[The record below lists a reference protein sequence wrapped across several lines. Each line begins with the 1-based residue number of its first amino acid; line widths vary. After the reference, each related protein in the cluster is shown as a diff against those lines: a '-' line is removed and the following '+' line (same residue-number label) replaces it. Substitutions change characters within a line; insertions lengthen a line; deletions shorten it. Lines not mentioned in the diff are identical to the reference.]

1 MNNLY
6 NRRKIADE
14 VYFTSVTDK
23 KFKVN
28 KIIITFITGLS
39 DKVSENAIIPRML
52 VKCNENLETMAKL
65 NRRLSELYSA
75 GLTWSVNP
83 WGDYQLLQLGANVLD
98 NRYALEKEDLLRETL
113 DILLDCLFKPY
124 FENGLFPEKSFEIE
138 KQNQKDDNDAEI
150 NDKTRYAYI
159 KAYEQAFKG
168 EPAAIRWGGTNE
180 QVDAV
185 SDADAVQAYKR
196 MISTMRAEI
205 ICVGESDFTGVDK
218 IFAEAFSKIDRHPE
232 KLSPVIVSAPKS
244 ETARITETLDIEQ
257 SKLVM
262 FFKSAD
268 GYRER
273 YPLFLMQCLYG
284 GTESSKL
291 FSNVREK
298 MSLCY
303 YCYSRLGYE
312 KGFISAEC
320 GVEEKNLE
328 KTEAECLNQLSDI
341 ANGNFTDEDIEKV
354 RLYMINNIR
363 SSRDTLY
370 GIASVCLNDILS
382 PEWAASVDEHIARLN
397 AVTRE
402 QIIEAAKSLNL
413 DTVYILRS
421 DKEGAAE

>member
-1 MNNLY
+1 MENLY

-28 KIIITFITGLS
+28 KISITFITGLS

-52 VKCNENLETMAKL
+52 VKCNENLDTMAKL

-75 GLTWSVNP
+75 DLSWSVNP

-98 NRYALEKEDLLRETL
+98 NRYALDKEDLLRETL
-113 DILLDCLFKPY
+113 DIFLDCLFKPY
-124 FENGLFPEKSFEIE
+124 FEDGFFPKQSFEIE

-150 NDKTRYAYI
+150 NDKTRYAYLR
-159 KAYEQAFKG
+159 AFEG
-168 EPAAIRWGGTNE
+168 AFRDEPAAIRWGGTNE

-185 SDADAVQAYKR
+185 SDSDAIAAYKR
-196 MISTMRAEI
+196 MISEMRAEI
-205 ICVGESDFTGVDK
+205 ICVGESDFSGIAE
-218 IFAEAFSKIDRHPE
+218 IFAEAFSKIVRRPE
-232 KLSPVIVSAPKS
+232 KLADVIVSEPKA
-244 ETARITETLDIEQ
+244 EPLRITETLDVEQ

-262 FFKSAD
+262 FFKSAE

-273 YPLFLMQCLYG
+273 YPLFLMQSLYG

-303 YCYSRLGYE
+303 YCYSRMGYE
-312 KGFISAEC
+312 KGYISAEC
-320 GVEEKNLE
+320 GVEEANLE
-328 KTEAECLNQLSDI
+328 KAEKECLNQLAEI
-341 ANGNFTDEDIEKV
+341 ANGNFTDDEVEKV

-363 SSRDTLY
+363 SVRDTLY
-370 GIASVCLNDILS
+370 GIGSVCLSDILS
-382 PEWAASVDEHIARLN
+382 PRWAASVDEHIARLN

-402 QIIEAAKSLNL
+402 QIIEAAKSMRL

-421 DKEGAAE
+421 DKEADPE